1 MIQKKR
7 SRSDKLP
14 SAEESA
20 SSRENEFES
29 IDALADTF
37 HRFMRPF
44 FERINPILHSTV
56 WRGKRFAEKHI
67 VVVMAVDMYGPL
79 SPSELSRAFK
89 LQKGSLTTII
99 RGLCQSGMLER
110 QNAEGDERSYRLT
123 TTPLGAEFVEHMADQ
138 RRAGFRHQ
146 FALLPE
152 TQRHEVRLALDT
164 LVKYLGHEAAE

>member
-1 MIQKKR
+1 MIQKNR
-7 SRSDKLP
+7 SRSDTLP
-14 SAEESA
+14 SAEA
-20 SSRENEFES
+20 RSSTREDAFDS

-123 TTPLGAEFVEHMADQ
+123 TTLLGAEFVEHMADQ

>member
-1 MIQKKR
+1 MIQKNR
-7 SRSDKLP
+7 SRSDKLALDEARP
-14 SAEESA
+14 SAK
-20 SSRENEFES
+20 ENEFES

-79 SPSELSRAFK
+79 SPSELSRAFT

-99 RGLCQSGMLER
+99 RGLCQSGMIER